1 LYNIED
7 IGDMKGLREEFLR
20 HHGFGM
26 PGVDYRQEVVSVKKI
41 HTYARTKI
49 FMAIVLSFLF
59 ISRDGFASQT
69 SLSAITDEQ
78 AILNRINEPF
88 KGDLD
93 GIRSRRIL
101 RVLVCYCKTNYFFD
115 RGKPQGFEYEL
126 MKAYEKFL
134 NKKET
139 SRYAKTKMIFV
150 PVPFKQILQ
159 ALNAGRGDIAAANL
173 TITPERQKIV
183 SFTTPYIPNVH
194 EIVVL
199 NKKVK
204 DVQTVEDLSDKMVY
218 VLQRSSYVT
227 GLKSLNRRLKK
238 LKRPPIHIKESHDYL
253 VTEDILELVNA
264 GVIDITVADQHEAE
278 AWSQVLPNIVIRK
291 ELKINSR
298 GNIAWAVR
306 KKNQA
311 LLSSLNDFIQKNKR
325 GTLLGN
331 ILFKRYYQNSK
342 WIKNPMAETERKKL
356 NHLIGLFKKYG
367 DRYDFNFLKL
377 SAQAYQ
383 ESGLDNS
390 KRSPSGAIGI
400 MQVLPRTAS
409 DKHINIKNIHL
420 LENNIHAGT
429 KYLNFLRKRYF
440 SRPEIKPADRV
451 YFSWA
456 AYNAGP
462 AKIYKIRKAAVK
474 RGFNPDKWFF
484 NVEKIAGEIIGR
496 ETVDYVANINKYFVA
511 YQLYFDI
518 YEQRSKTKKSF
529 HKNLHE

>member
-1 LYNIED
+1 
-7 IGDMKGLREEFLR
+7 
-20 HHGFGM
+20 
-26 PGVDYRQEVVSVKKI
+26 VKKT
-41 HTYARTKI
+41 HTYARTGTL
-49 FMAIVLSFLF
+49 IVLALSFLL
-59 ISRDGFASQT
+59 ISSLGFAAQN
-69 SLSAITDEQ
+69 SLPPITDEQ

-88 KGDLD
+88 KGDLNE
-93 GIRSRRIL
+93 IRARRFI
-101 RVLVCYCKTNYFFD
+101 RVLVSYCKTNYFFD
-115 RGKPQGFEYEL
+115 HGKPRGFEYEL
-126 MKAYEKFL
+126 LKAYEKFL
-134 NKKET
+134 NKKEKI
-139 SRYAKTKMIFV
+139 RYAKTKMIFV
-150 PVPFKQILQ
+150 PVPFNQLFQ
-159 ALNAGRGDIAAANL
+159 ALNKGRGDIAAASL
-173 TITPERQKIV
+173 TITPKRQKIV
-183 SFTTPYIPNVH
+183 SFTKPYIPRVH

-204 DVQTVEDLSDKMVY
+204 DVHSVEDLSNKMVY
-218 VLQRSSYVT
+218 VRKGSSYLT
-227 GLKSLNRRLKK
+227 HLKAFNKALKK
-238 LKRPPIHIKESHDYL
+238 LKRPPVVIKESQEYI

-264 GVIDITVADQHEAE
+264 GVVDITVADHHEAE

-291 ELKINSR
+291 DLKINSE

-306 KKNQA
+306 KENQA
-311 LLSSLNDFIQKNKR
+311 LLSSLNAFIQKNKK
-325 GTLLGN
+325 GSLLGN
-331 ILFKRYYQNSK
+331 ILFKRYYKDSK
-342 WIKNPMAETERKKL
+342 WIKNPVTETERKKL
-356 NHLIGLFKKYG
+356 NYLIGLFKKYG

-420 LENNIHAGT
+420 LDNNIHAGS
-429 KYLNFLRKRYF
+429 KYLNFLRTRYF
-440 SRPEIKPADRV
+440 SSPEIEPADRV

-462 AKIYKIRKAAVK
+462 ARIYNIRKEAVK

-484 NVEKIAGEIIGR
+484 NVENIASEIIGR

-518 YEQRSKTKKSF
+518 YQQRNRIKKS
-529 HKNLHE
+529 LHLNP

>member
-1 LYNIED
+1 
-7 IGDMKGLREEFLR
+7 MK
-20 HHGFGM
+20 
-26 PGVDYRQEVVSVKKI
+26 KTN
-41 HTYARTKI
+41 TYDRTGTL
-49 FMAIVLSFLF
+49 IVLALSFLL
-59 ISRDGFASQT
+59 IS
-69 SLSAITDEQ
+69 SLALATKKSLPSITDEQ

-88 KGDLD
+88 EGDLD
-93 GIRSRRIL
+93 KIRARRII
-101 RVLVCYCKTNYFFD
+101 RVLVSYCKTNYFFD
-115 RGKPQGFEYEL
+115 HGKPRGFEYEL
-126 MKAYEKFL
+126 LKAYEKFL
-134 NKKET
+134 NKKEKN
-139 SRYAKTKMIFV
+139 RYAKTKMIFV
-150 PVPFKQILQ
+150 PVPFNQLFQ
-159 ALNAGRGDIAAANL
+159 ALNNGRGDIAAASL
-173 TITPERQKIV
+173 TITPDRQKIV
-183 SFTTPYIPNVH
+183 NFTKPYIPRVH

-204 DVQTVEDLSDKMVY
+204 DVQSVEDLSNKMVY
-218 VLQRSSYVT
+218 VRKGSSYLT
-227 GLKSLNRRLKK
+227 HLKDFNKTLKK
-238 LKRPPIHIKESHDYL
+238 LKRPPVAIKESQEYI

-264 GVIDITVADQHEAE
+264 GVIDITVADHHEAE

-291 ELKINSR
+291 DLKINSE

-311 LLSSLNDFIQKNKR
+311 LLSSLNAFIQKNKK

-331 ILFKRYYQNSK
+331 ILFKRYYKDSK
-342 WIKNPMAETERKKL
+342 WIKNPVTETERKKL

-367 DRYDFNFLKL
+367 DKYHFNFLKL

-390 KRSPSGAIGI
+390 KQSPSGAIGI

-420 LENNIHAGT
+420 LDNNIHAGS
-429 KYLNFLRKRYF
+429 KYLNYLRTRYF
-440 SRPEIKPADRV
+440 SSPDIEPADRV

-462 AKIYKIRKAAVK
+462 ARIYNIRKEAVK
-474 RGFNPDKWFF
+474 RGFNPNKWFF
-484 NVEKIAGEIIGR
+484 NVENIVSEIIGR

-518 YEQRSKTKKSF
+518 YQQRTKTKKS
-529 HKNLHE
+529 LHNN

>member
-1 LYNIED
+1 
-7 IGDMKGLREEFLR
+7 
-20 HHGFGM
+20 
-26 PGVDYRQEVVSVKKI
+26 VKKT
-41 HTYARTKI
+41 HTYARTGTL
-49 FMAIVLSFLF
+49 IVFALSFFL
-59 ISRDGFASQT
+59 ISSLGFAAQK
-69 SLSAITDEQ
+69 SLPSITGEQ
-78 AILNRINEPF
+78 AILNRINKPF

-93 GIRSRRIL
+93 EIRARRII
-101 RVLVCYCKTNYFFD
+101 RVLVSYCKTNYFFD
-115 RGKPQGFEYEL
+115 HGKPRGFEYEL

-134 NKKET
+134 NKKEK
-139 SRYAKTKMIFV
+139 SSYAKSKMIFV
-150 PVPFKQILQ
+150 PVPFNQLFQ
-159 ALNAGRGDIAAANL
+159 ALNNGRGDIAAASL

-183 SFTTPYIPNVH
+183 NFTKPYIPRVH

-204 DVQTVEDLSDKMVY
+204 DVHSAEDLSNKMVY
-218 VLQRSSYVT
+218 VRKGSSYLAH
-227 GLKSLNRRLKK
+227 LKAFNKTLKK
-238 LKRPPIHIKESHDYL
+238 LKWPPVIIKESQEYI

-264 GVIDITVADQHEAE
+264 GVIDITVADHHEAE
-278 AWSQVLPNIVIRK
+278 AWSQVFPDIVIRK
-291 ELKINSR
+291 DLKINSE

-306 KKNQA
+306 KDNQK
-311 LLSSLNDFIQKNKR
+311 LLSSLNAFIQKNKK

-331 ILFKRYYQNSK
+331 ILFKKYYQNSK
-342 WIKNPMAETERKKL
+342 WIKNPVTETERKKL

-390 KRSPSGAIGI
+390 KRSPTGAIGI

-429 KYLNFLRKRYF
+429 KYLNFLRTRYF
-440 SRPEIKPADRV
+440 SNPEIEPADRV

-462 AKIYKIRKAAVK
+462 ARIYKIRKEAVK

-484 NVEKIAGEIIGR
+484 NVEKIASEIIGR

-511 YQLYFDI
+511 YQLYFDV
-518 YEQRSKTKKSF
+518 YQQRSKTKKSF
-529 HKNLHE
+529 HNK